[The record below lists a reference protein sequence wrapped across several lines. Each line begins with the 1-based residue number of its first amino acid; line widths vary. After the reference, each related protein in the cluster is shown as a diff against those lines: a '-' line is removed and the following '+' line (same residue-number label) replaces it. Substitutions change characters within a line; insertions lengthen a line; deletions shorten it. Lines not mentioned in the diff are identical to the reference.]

1 MPIKKLSSEDL
12 PYQWLDVI
20 MPTEADLKKLSKDFN
35 LHRYTLR
42 DCLEPDHLPKYEDLG
57 DTRFIITRVLLD
69 QHADELK
76 TIQETSTKV
85 AIFYNEHFILTVH
98 RLPHPFLAEIKTK
111 YIENGK
117 CRTTNELVTKIIWNV
132 LHTYDQPAINL
143 SDDVDEYETKIFLK
157 TLTPSMLEEL
167 YIIKRKASIC
177 NKLLML
183 TGEVIN
189 TIRTDEN
196 DLVALQDVKDLH
208 RKLITMYTQ
217 AHEDVTNLLNIYL
230 SLSSQKTN
238 EVVKLLTIFSV
249 FFMPLTFIVGV
260 YGMNFS
266 FMPELDK
273 RWGYPAVLIFMGI
286 IIIIIF
292 WWFKRKKWL

>member
-1 MPIKKLSSEDL
+1 MPIKKLSSDDL
-12 PYQWLDVI
+12 PYQWLDII
-20 MPTEADLKKLSKDFN
+20 MPTEADLKKLSKEFN

-98 RLPHPFLAEIKTK
+98 RLPHPFLTEIKTK

-157 TLTPSMLEEL
+157 SLTPSMLEEL

-260 YGMNFS
+260 YGMNFRY
-266 FMPELDK
+266 MPELDK

-286 IIIIIF
+286 IIITIF